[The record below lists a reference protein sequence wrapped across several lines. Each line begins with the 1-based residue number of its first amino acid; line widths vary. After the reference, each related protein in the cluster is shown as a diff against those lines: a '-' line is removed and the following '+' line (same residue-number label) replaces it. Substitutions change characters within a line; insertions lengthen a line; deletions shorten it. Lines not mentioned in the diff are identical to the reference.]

1 MTVRSM
7 QTIVDLFGGQDFAR
21 ISVEGI
27 APAPKISR
35 SSIRHYFRMKDG
47 IILAD
52 NFNPLASQEL
62 ADALDPDDL
71 IGAVLAIV
79 AHFESGTQICLKKNH

>member
-1 MTVRSM
+1 
-7 QTIVDLFGGQDFAR
+7 
-21 ISVEGI
+21 
-27 APAPKISR
+27 
-35 SSIRHYFRMKDG
+35 MKDG